1 MRTCEVEWKRFH
13 YHPKDMLHARS
24 NRHVGASF
32 LWAMMHVMV
41 ASSKVRCAPEMS
53 QDPVTL
59 QPAKFDMC
67 NQRQER
73 FQRTPRDDRES
84 LN

>member
-41 ASSKVRCAPEMS
+41 ASSKVRNAPEMS
-53 QDPVTL
+53 QDPPSPFNPPNSICATGDESASREL
-59 QPAKFDMC
+59 QGMAGGV
-67 NQRQER
+67 
-73 FQRTPRDDRES
+73 
-84 LN
+84 